1 MYKGYRSDFI
11 LKEYKEIIYPGVS
24 REGLVFY
31 YDTKGK
37 KNTDTYRDILLDMS
51 GAYRNGKLEDF
62 KFNKGSGYEED
73 RLVFDGA
80 DDKLIISGLNQ
91 VSEKSF
97 TYLINNNIMSFDSND
112 VRWVE
117 NGNIKKAN
125 KNLVALSD
133 FRRPSSFNFYQKE
146 FYVTNSYANVP
157 GVKVKDFLKEGQEY
171 TISFTHEL
179 ILGTYNAPDISGCIR
194 FYDPKAEKVIK
205 HFRAE
210 SGEEF
215 KETFIMDSISDS
227 LELYIYGTSTGVIK
241 FKELKIEEGNTQTKW
256 TPHPRDLIQS
266 EEIKGNILGDLENIV
281 DSIPRDKQSGKEVH
295 SKYADDS
302 YVHVEVDG
310 KTTEEKLSDGR
321 FSIKSLNNFD
331 IISSFDK
338 DSFNPEEI
346 NEYDEVPGI
355 NKVSIILPEPLR
367 SLGDVCDRLIYKE
380 NKWRIERNIEITGIE
395 DGSRSINDIYSISEA
410 PIYNTLPDD
419 YQSKLNNLKSFEES
433 TYVYTTNELDPTI
446 YALFQSKDYLK
457 KNRTVTNLILWS
469 RSLSDDEMLKHN
481 KFFLNRFDLA
491 SEAIQGE
498 LINQKTNLSHGYKVA
513 HSLSQKYTINI

>member
-1 MYKGYRSDFI
+1 MYKDYKSDFI
-11 LKEYKEIIYPGVS
+11 LKGYKEIIYPEVS
-24 REGLVFY
+24 REGVVFY

-51 GAYRNGKLEDF
+51 GAYRSGRLEDF

-73 RLVFDGA
+73 QLVFDGV
-80 DDKLIISGLNQ
+80 DDKLIISGLSQ
-91 VSEKSF
+91 VSEESF

-117 NGNIKKAN
+117 NGNIERTN

-133 FRRPSSFNFYQKE
+133 FRRSSGFNFYQKE
-146 FYVTNSYANVP
+146 FYVTNSYANAP
-157 GVKVKDFLKEGQEY
+157 GVKVKDFLKEDQEY

-179 ILGTYNAPDISGCIR
+179 ISGAYNAPNISGCIR
-194 FYDPKAEKVIK
+194 FYDPKTEKVIK

-227 LELYIYGTSTGVIK
+227 LELYIYGADTGVIK

-256 TPHPRDLIQS
+256 TPHARDLIQS
-266 EEIKGNILGDLENIV
+266 DEIKGNILGDLENIV
-281 DSIPRDKQSGKEVH
+281 DSIPRDRQSGKKVH

-310 KTTEEKLSDGR
+310 KTTEEKLSNGR
-321 FSIKSLNNFD
+321 FRTKSLNNFD
-331 IISSFDK
+331 IVSSFDK

-346 NEYDEVPGI
+346 SEYDEVSGI
-355 NKVSIILPEPLR
+355 NKVSIVLAEPLR

-380 NKWRIERNIEITGIE
+380 NKWRIERNIEVTDIE
-395 DGSRSINDIYSISEA
+395 DGSRSINDIYSVSET
-410 PIYNTLPDD
+410 PVYNILPDD
-419 YQSKLNNLKSFEES
+419 YQSKLNNLKSFEGS
-433 TYVYTTNELDPTI
+433 TYVYTTSELEPTI

-457 KNRTVTNLILWS
+457 KNRIVTNLILWS
-469 RSLSDDEMLKHN
+469 RSLSNDEMLEHN
-481 KFFLNRFDLA
+481 KFFLDRFDLA
-491 SEAIQGE
+491 SEKIQGE
-498 LINQKTNLSHGYKVA
+498 LISQKVNLLHGGKVA